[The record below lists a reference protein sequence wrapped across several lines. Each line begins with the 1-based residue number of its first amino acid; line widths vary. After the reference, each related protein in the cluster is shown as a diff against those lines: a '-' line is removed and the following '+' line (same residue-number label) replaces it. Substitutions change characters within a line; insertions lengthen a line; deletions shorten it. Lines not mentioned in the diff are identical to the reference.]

1 MANETTELRHFDSL
15 YTVAEDITRFAPW
28 ESGIAPFVLTD
39 PEHPEAYVLVAI
51 EDDGEGTSDIRLM
64 LGLSGIRSWMVEQS
78 ASEEADEDN
87 ADEFSVE
94 RFVGHYDG
102 YYLEVGY
109 NMPNLNSYEKR
120 QLEGRDQRITF
131 RRQRPGYGM
140 STIVDNRD
148 YAHLERYLRAILKL
162 LTRQM
167 LGDLTNGVYR
177 LQMHG
182 AREMLRTAA
191 FSLEEDGP
199 QPIEPFVLT
208 RDDWLAK
215 QGSHI
220 DEFTN
225 ARVKHLPCDGHLYEL
240 YFFYLPM
247 MVAGKGELPRAFF
260 LVDLESGFL
269 EWNDVIMDS
278 NDWQEKLLRQLW
290 NYFLDQGARPQELL
304 IQNVNAFCALAT
316 DIGACGIRVEYI
328 PQTYVGQELLDSYL
342 QATHLKQH
350 QIIDNS
356 FPRDPY

>member
-87 ADEFSVE
+87 ADEFSVD

-140 STIVDNRD
+140 ATIVDNRD

-215 QGSHI
+215 QGGHI

-269 EWNDVIMDS
+269 EWNDVIMES

-290 NYFLDQGARPQELL
+290 N
-304 IQNVNAFCALAT
+304 
-316 DIGACGIRVEYI
+316 
-328 PQTYVGQELLDSYL
+328 
-342 QATHLKQH
+342 
-350 QIIDNS
+350 
-356 FPRDPY
+356 